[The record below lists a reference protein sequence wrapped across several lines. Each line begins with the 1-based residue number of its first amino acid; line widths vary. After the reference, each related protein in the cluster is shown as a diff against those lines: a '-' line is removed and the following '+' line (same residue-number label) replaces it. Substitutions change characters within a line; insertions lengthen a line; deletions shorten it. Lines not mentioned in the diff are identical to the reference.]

1 MNALRDISLP
11 GCAQRSLWAV
21 ILIILGDLLLE
32 YHLFQLIIRL
42 TTRASLLHCRALFP
56 MG

>member
-11 GCAQRSLWAV
+11 GGAQRSLWAV

-32 YHLFQLIIRL
+32 YPFFQLIIHL
-42 TTRASLLHCRALFP
+42 TTRASLLRRSALFP